1 MSQRQVNLKAG
12 SQFAEALTSSVSDVN
27 RKVSSAAAAIA
38 KAQSQKR
45 AASNRAILNGNQ
57 TSAEFMI
64 KYGEIVE
71 SSNTE
76 FNTQLNNYVR
86 EQAELIGNARAR
98 AESPEATAE
107 DRSAYLTTLQTGQ
120 QNLKAIAAMSIVVEK
135 DKQALAYDQ
144 SARQT
149 TAARGRITNHAK
161 LNSGFI
167 GFESALLSST
177 AQNIQ
182 FSTAD
187 NGGVVI
193 SLTDA
198 DGNFQSLN
206 VADFNQTLQ
215 QTGETIA
222 GSVIGKEDLLSG
234 DKGNAWLA
242 ETKNWADVQAI
253 PFDITGLS
261 EQVEMEGLGEEEK
274 LTITAKRVAKTQKN
288 LADTIYNNHKDWL
301 DSKINYG
308 FGKSW
313 DQFCLL
319 GDKFIKDEN
328 LRNISWETL
337 HNPDPEKG
345 VEQIIRELKAAEPDE
360 VGGPNTS
367 YNTGQYYKAFMSGE
381 HGGMDVNDDGKFDVK
396 DYLELQKQM
405 DEEARRAM
413 STFMAEKL
421 RVDKTLKVDANI
433 TTATLNKKS

>member
-12 SQFAEALTSSVSDVN
+12 SQLAQALTTSVSDVT

-57 TSAEFMI
+57 TSAEYM
-64 KYGEIVE
+64 KTYGRQIE
-71 SSNTE
+71 SSNSE
-76 FNTQLNNYVR
+76 FNTSLNNYVR

-98 AESPEATAE
+98 AESPDATQA
-107 DRSAYLTTLQTGQ
+107 DRSAYLTAIQTGE
-120 QNLKAIAAMSIVVEK
+120 QNLKSIAAMSIVVEQ

-177 AQNIQ
+177 AQDIQ

-193 SLTDA
+193 SLTDV

-234 DKGNAWLA
+234 DKGNAWIE
-242 ETKNWADVQAI
+242 ETKNWSDVQAI

-261 EQVEMEGLGEEEK
+261 EEVEMEGLEENER
-274 LTITAKRVAKTQKN
+274 LTITAKRVAKTEKD
-288 LADTIYNNHKDWL
+288 LADKIYNNHRDWL
-301 DSKINYG
+301 DSKINFG

-319 GDKFIKDEN
+319 GDKFITDDN

-337 HNPDPEKG
+337 HNPDDKKG
-345 VEQIIRELKAAEPDE
+345 VEQVLADLNAA
-360 VGGPNTS
+360 
-367 YNTGQYYKAFMSGE
+367 
-381 HGGMDVNDDGKFDVK
+381 GMDIDGSERFLDIDGDGQFDIV

-405 DEEARRAM
+405 DEEARLAM
-413 STFMAEKL
+413 SKFMAEKL
-421 RVDKTLKVDANI
+421 RINKTLKVDANI
-433 TTATLNKKS
+433 TEATLDKKR

>member
-12 SQFAEALTSSVSDVN
+12 SQLAQALTTSVSDVTK
-27 RKVSSAAAAIA
+27 KVSSAAAAIA

-57 TSAEFMI
+57 TSAEYM
-64 KYGEIVE
+64 KTYGRQIE
-71 SSNTE
+71 SSNSE
-76 FNTQLNNYVR
+76 FNTSLNNYVR

-98 AESPEATAE
+98 AESPDATQA
-107 DRSAYLTTLQTGQ
+107 DRSAYLTAIQTGE
-120 QNLKAIAAMSIVVEK
+120 QNLKSIAAMSIVVEQ

-234 DKGNAWLA
+234 DKGNAWIE
-242 ETKNWADVQAI
+242 ETKNWSDVQAI

-261 EQVEMEGLGEEEK
+261 EEVEMEGLEENER
-274 LTITAKRVAKTQKN
+274 LTITAKRVAKTEKD
-288 LADTIYNNHKDWL
+288 LADKIYNNHRDWL
-301 DSKINYG
+301 DSKINFG

-319 GDKFIKDEN
+319 GDKFITDDN

-337 HNPDPEKG
+337 HNPDDQKG
-345 VEQIIRELKAAEPDE
+345 VEQVLADLNAA
-360 VGGPNTS
+360 
-367 YNTGQYYKAFMSGE
+367 
-381 HGGMDVNDDGKFDVK
+381 GMDIDGSERFLDIDGDGQFDIV

-405 DEEARRAM
+405 DEEARLAM
-413 STFMAEKL
+413 SKFMAEKL
-421 RVDKTLKVDANI
+421 RINKTLKVDANI
-433 TTATLNKKS
+433 TEATLDKKR

>member
-1 MSQRQVNLKAG
+1 MSQRQVNLKSG
-12 SQFAEALTSSVSDVN
+12 SQFAEALTTSVSGVT
-27 RKVSSAAAAIA
+27 RGVSNTAAAIA

-57 TSAEFMI
+57 TAAEFMK

-76 FNTQLNNYVR
+76 FNTKLNNYVR
-86 EQAELIGNARAR
+86 EQAELIGNARAK
-98 AESPEATAE
+98 AESPDATPE

-135 DKQALAYDQ
+135 DKQALAFDQ

-182 FSTAD
+182 FSTAN

-198 DGNFQSLN
+198 DGNPQSLN

-242 ETKNWADVQAI
+242 ETK
-253 PFDITGLS
+253 
-261 EQVEMEGLGEEEK
+261 
-274 LTITAKRVAKTQKN
+274 
-288 LADTIYNNHKDWL
+288 
-301 DSKINYG
+301 
-308 FGKSW
+308 
-313 DQFCLL
+313 
-319 GDKFIKDEN
+319 
-328 LRNISWETL
+328 
-337 HNPDPEKG
+337 
-345 VEQIIRELKAAEPDE
+345 
-360 VGGPNTS
+360 
-367 YNTGQYYKAFMSGE
+367 TGQMYKQ
-381 HGGMDVNDDGKFDVK
+381 
-396 DYLELQKQM
+396 YRLILQ
-405 DEEARRAM
+405 
-413 STFMAEKL
+413 
-421 RVDKTLKVDANI
+421 V
-433 TTATLNKKS
+433 

>member
-1 MSQRQVNLKAG
+1 MSQKQVGLKSGNQFTQAIVG
-12 SQFAEALTSSVSDVN
+12 SVDKITSTMQALGEAQ
-27 RKVSSAAAAIA
+27 A
-38 KAQSQKR
+38 KKR

-57 TSAEFMI
+57 TAAEFM
-64 KYGEIVE
+64 KTYGRQIE
-71 SSNTE
+71 SSNSE
-76 FNTQLNNYVR
+76 FNTKLNNYVR
-86 EQAELIGNARAR
+86 EQAELIGNARAK
-98 AESPEATAE
+98 AESPDATQE
-107 DRSAYLTTLQTGQ
+107 DRSAYLTAIQTGE
-120 QNLKAIAAMSIVVEK
+120 QNLQSIAAMSVVVEQ
-135 DKQALAYDQ
+135 DKKALLLDQ
-144 SARQT
+144 QSRQT

-193 SLTDA
+193 SLTDV

-222 GSVIGKEDLLSG
+222 TSVIGKEDLLSG
-234 DKGNAWLA
+234 DKGNAWVE
-242 ETKNWADVQAI
+242 ETKNWSDVQAI

-261 EQVEMEGLGEEEK
+261 EEVEMEGLEEDER
-274 LTITAKRVAKTQKN
+274 LTITAKRVSKTEKD
-288 LADTIYNNHKDWL
+288 LADKIYNNHRDWL
-301 DSKINYG
+301 DSKINFG

-319 GDKFIKDEN
+319 GNKFITDDN

-337 HNPDPEKG
+337 HNPDDQKG
-345 VEQIIRELKAAEPDE
+345 VEQVLADLNAAGVDIDASKKFLDIDE
-360 VGGPNTS
+360 D
-367 YNTGQYYKAFMSGE
+367 GQ
-381 HGGMDVNDDGKFDVK
+381 FDIV

-405 DEEARRAM
+405 DEEARLAM
-413 STFMAEKL
+413 SKFMAEKL
-421 RVDKTLKVDANI
+421 RINKTLKVDANI
-433 TTATLNKKS
+433 TEAILDKKS

>member
-12 SQFAEALTSSVSDVN
+12 SQLAQALTTSVSDVTK
-27 RKVSSAAAAIA
+27 KVSSAAAAIA

-57 TSAEFMI
+57 TSAEYM
-64 KYGEIVE
+64 KTYGRQIE
-71 SSNTE
+71 SSNSE
-76 FNTQLNNYVR
+76 FNTSLNNYVR

-98 AESPEATAE
+98 AESPDATQA
-107 DRSAYLTTLQTGQ
+107 DRSAYLTAIQTGE
-120 QNLKAIAAMSIVVEK
+120 QNLKSIAAMSIVVEQ

-177 AQNIQ
+177 AQDIQ

-193 SLTDA
+193 SLTDV

-234 DKGNAWLA
+234 DKGNAWIE
-242 ETKNWADVQAI
+242 ETKNWSDVQAI

-261 EQVEMEGLGEEEK
+261 EEVEMEGLEENER
-274 LTITAKRVAKTQKN
+274 LTITAKRVAKTEKD
-288 LADTIYNNHKDWL
+288 LADKIYNNHRDWL
-301 DSKINYG
+301 DSKINFG

-319 GDKFIKDEN
+319 GDKFITDDN

-337 HNPDPEKG
+337 HNPDDQKG
-345 VEQIIRELKAAEPDE
+345 VEQVLADLNAA
-360 VGGPNTS
+360 
-367 YNTGQYYKAFMSGE
+367 
-381 HGGMDVNDDGKFDVK
+381 GMDIDGSERFLDIDGDGQFDIV

-405 DEEARRAM
+405 DEEARLAM
-413 STFMAEKL
+413 SKFMAEKL
-421 RVDKTLKVDANI
+421 RINKTLKVDANI
-433 TTATLNKKS
+433 TEATLDKKR